1 MSPFMSRKGW
11 VWFCWTLGCT
21 AILCLGS
28 MASMHGAG
36 GGAAMTPVSSLAYR
50 PADPLNAIAFD
61 HFYNLQYE
69 RSIEDFQKVRARH
82 PGDPFALNHL
92 LTALMYGELYRMG
105 ALNTGEYA
113 QQSFLATAH
122 RPADPRV
129 KEQIKQLV
137 REAEQ
142 EEEKRLSVDP
152 NDIDALYA
160 RGATRAQLAIYTALI
175 ERAWFSA
182 LRNAVGARHDHE
194 RVLQLDP
201 RYTDAK
207 LLVGADDYVTGSL
220 SWGAKLAAAL
230 VGVTG
235 NKEQGLRD
243 LYDVANSQG
252 ETTVDA
258 KVALV
263 LFLRRER
270 RYEDALPFL
279 RSLIQSYPHNVLF
292 ALEEGALLRA
302 LARNAEAEAV
312 YRRIWDAGREGKY
325 DGLHYERAALQLGDL
340 LRSEKEYANAAA
352 AYELVGQVETPDP
365 EALQQANLYAGEMYD
380 LQQKRDLAVRKYDA
394 VIATNATTPPAA
406 IARRYLKEPYRVD

>member
-1 MSPFMSRKGW
+1 MGRKGW
-11 VWFCWTLGCT
+11 VRFFCRTLGCA

-28 MASMHGAG
+28 VASIYRAANGAPI
-36 GGAAMTPVSSLAYR
+36 TPVVSLAYR
-50 PADPLNAIAFD
+50 PADPLNNIAFD
-61 HFYNLQYE
+61 HFYNLEYA
-69 RSIEDFQKVRARH
+69 RSVEDFQKVRARH

-122 RPADPRV
+122 RPADPQV

-142 EEEKRLSVDP
+142 EEDKRLKVSP
-152 NDIDALYA
+152 NAVDALYA
-160 RGATRAQLAIYTALI
+160 RGATRAQFAIYTALI

-201 RYTDAK
+201 GYTDAK

-220 SWGAKLAAAL
+220 SWGARVAAAL

-235 NKEQGLRD
+235 NKELGLRD
-243 LYDVANSQG
+243 LYEVANSKG
-252 ETTVDA
+252 ETSVDA
-258 KVALV
+258 KIALV
-263 LFLRRER
+263 LFLRREH
-270 RYEDALPFL
+270 RYEDALSLL
-279 RSLIQSYPHNVLF
+279 RSLMQSYPHNVLF

-302 LARNAEAEAV
+302 VGRNAEAEAV

-325 DGLHYERAALQLGDL
+325 DGLHYETAALHLGDL
-340 LRSEKEYANAAA
+340 LRSEKEYASAAA
-352 AYELVGQVETPDP
+352 AYELVGQVEAPDP

-394 VIATNATTPPAA
+394 VIATNATTLPAA
-406 IARRYLKEPYRVD
+406 MARRYLKEPYRVD